1 MSRTSENRWAVN
13 FGESVP
19 FVGIGEISRMH
30 LEPHHFLAN
39 RSVGTKFGKTPWNDR
54 ESNLATIARDNT
66 PIAILSVE
74 GDYKANIDE
83 LHGKLHS
90 VSLDGPTFGY
100 GLYTIDI
107 VPTMT
112 PTEIASAIDKEN
124 YILQFNGNPT
134 IFSIVPLEVKYNMI
148 TEGSLN
154 EVPAIVGDRLLM
166 DGRLSRINNG
176 VVNVP
181 AGQVTDLGPLLNVV
195 INRHKSSDKEKE
207 AYMVTRRLT
216 LSIRMLS
223 YGG

>member
-1 MSRTSENRWAVN
+1 MSRTSGNLWAVN
-13 FGESVP
+13 FRESVP

-30 LEPHHFLAN
+30 LEPHHFLTN
-39 RSVGTKFGKTPWNDR
+39 RSMGTKFGKTPWNDN
-54 ESNLATIARDNT
+54 ESNLTTIVRDNT

-74 GDYKANIDE
+74 GDCKADIDE
-83 LHGKLHS
+83 LQGKLHS

-124 YILQFNGNPT
+124 YVLQFNGNPT

-195 INRHKSSDKEKE
+195 INRRKSSDKEKE